1 MYNFKFNDKVERI
14 IHKLSKK
21 DTKLYNRL
29 LKKIDEI
36 INSESIEHYKNLM
49 YDLREFKRVQV
60 GEKVL
65 VFKYDKSNNTISFL
79 DFDHH
84 DKIYMKKF

>member
-1 MYNFKFNDKVERI
+1 MYNYEINPSLRDI
-14 IHKLSKK
+14 LNKLSKK
-21 DTKLYNRL
+21 DNPVYERV

-36 INSESIEHYKNLM
+36 TKSFDVEHYKNLK
-49 YDLREFKRVQV
+49 YDLKEFKRVQV

-65 VFKYDKSNNTISFL
+65 VFKFDKKINLIKFI

-84 DKIYMKKF
+84 DNIYKKKF